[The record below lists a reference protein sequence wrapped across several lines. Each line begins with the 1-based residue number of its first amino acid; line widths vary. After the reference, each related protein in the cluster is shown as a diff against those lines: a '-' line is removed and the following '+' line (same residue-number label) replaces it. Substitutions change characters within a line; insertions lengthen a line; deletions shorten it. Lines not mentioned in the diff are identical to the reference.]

1 MSLVQMLRRY
11 TGPLECLRESRLVN
25 ASVLS
30 SLLPVVLLIAVGL
43 VAARAQWIR
52 PEATKDLSNLVFLV
66 LTPALLFRTMSTVR
80 VQQLELAPVAVYF
93 VSAALLFALVWGFGG
108 RDRRATV
115 LALAST
121 YSNLVMVG
129 IPLVGLAFGEAGLVT
144 LFTLISMHAL
154 FLLTL
159 ATIVLE
165 LVVAREQ
172 AGQGGAPERHMA
184 HTVWLAVRNSVIHP
198 VPLPIILGLLFAQ
211 TSLRL
216 PAVLDKALQWM
227 GQAFGPLALILVG
240 ITLASTRIH
249 AQWRGALALALAKN
263 AILPGM
269 VLLAGWLLGMR
280 GLPLTVMAVAAAM
293 PIGANVFLFS
303 QRYGVAQD
311 LITASV
317 AVSTVLGLVTISA
330 VMMLAGQI

>member
-1 MSLVQMLRRY
+1 M
-11 TGPLECLRESRLVN
+11 N

-30 SLLPVVLLIAVGL
+30 SLLPVVLLIATGF
-43 VAARAQWIR
+43 VASKADWVRAG
-52 PEATKDLSNLVFLV
+52 ATKDLSNLVFVV

-80 VQQLELAPVAVYF
+80 VQQLEFAPVAIYF
-93 VSAALLFALVWGFGG
+93 AAAALLFAAIWGLAG

-144 LFTLISMHAL
+144 LFTLVSLHAL

-172 AGQGGAPERHMA
+172 VRQGNAPERHMA

-211 TSLRL
+211 TGWVL
-216 PAVLDKALQWM
+216 PAALDKALQWM

-240 ITLASTRIH
+240 VTLAGARIH

-263 AILPGM
+263 ALLPAM
-269 VLLAGWLLGMR
+269 VLLLGWATGVH
-280 GLPLTVMAVAAAM
+280 GLPLTVMAVAAAL

-311 LITASV
+311 LITAGV
-317 AVSTVLGLVTISA
+317 AVSTLLALVSVSG
-330 VMMLAGQI
+330 VMVLAGLL